1 MAEEQGILSQKEI
14 DALLAAIPAEGG
26 STESTA
32 PIFKAA
38 APPPPANTRRYD
50 FRQADKLSKDQVRA
64 LRMIHE
70 TWARRISVSLSAF
83 LRSSIEVNLAD
94 IDQGIY
100 MSLIQQIPD
109 QGIYYLLSPSPPPGH
124 LLLHV
129 SLDLGMIILDR
140 MMGGV
145 GAMFKANRGLTELEV
160 GVLQTVIDKLLAD
173 LQEAWAS
180 TTSISPRIDD
190 ISINHLLVPIAL
202 PNDAIV
208 WVSFEVRLKGN
219 TSGMILGIPY
229 SLLKPIANRLKPYTG
244 LSNPDASQRDGASLQ
259 RRHLEASLADVSL
272 PVSVVLGSTR
282 LSLEELTSLQPGD
295 VLPLNTAIDAPC
307 QILVNGSPKFLGR
320 PGLFKRQLGVQI
332 ERVLQVAVPE
342 EGEMPALQKEI
353 TDQEDV

>member
-1 MAEEQGILSQKEI
+1 MAEEQGFLSQKEI
-14 DALLAAIPAEGG
+14 DALLAAIPAE
-26 STESTA
+26 SEAVEAAVQA
-32 PIFKAA
+32 PKTVS
-38 APPPPANTRRYD
+38 PPPPANTRRYD

-70 TWARRISVSLSAF
+70 TWARRVSVSLSAF
-83 LRSSIEVNLAD
+83 LRSSIEVSLAD

-100 MSLIQQIPD
+100 MSLVQQIPD
-109 QGIYYLLSPSPPPGH
+109 QGIYYILSPSPLPGH
-124 LLLHV
+124 LMLHV
-129 SLDLGMIILDR
+129 SLDLGMIVLDR

-145 GAMFKANRGLTELEV
+145 GAMFKSNRGLTELEV
-160 GVLQTVIDKLLAD
+160 GLLRAVIDKLLVD

-180 TTSISPRIDD
+180 TTPISPRIDD
-190 ISINHLLVPIAL
+190 ISINHLLVPVAL

-244 LSNPDASQRDGASLQ
+244 LSNPDAGQRDSANQQ
-259 RRHLEASLADVSL
+259 RKYLETSLADVTL

-282 LSLEELTSLQPGD
+282 LSLEELTSLRPGD

-307 QILVNGSPKFLGR
+307 QLLVNGNPKFLGR
-320 PGLFKRQLGVQI
+320 PGLCKRQLGVQI
-332 ERVLQVAVPE
+332 ERVVQVAVSQE
-342 EGEMPALQKEI
+342 EASGSRKEI
-353 TDQEDV
+353 TDQEGI